1 VAPSPAK
8 VKGIRDHQYR
18 AGCQFWPMVG
28 PSLVLG
34 NRQANVVTSIFHWA
48 VRPTVTGTETGWLDG
63 VRRVHRPGLAS
74 TP

>member
-1 VAPSPAK
+1 
-8 VKGIRDHQYR
+8 
-18 AGCQFWPMVG
+18 MVG